1 MLEKEELQ
9 KQGFEDWSKR
19 DYQQLIKAY
28 EAHGRSAFTEVMMVN
43 LAQCVC
49 SGMPLPN

>member
-1 MLEKEELQ
+1 MQEKEELQ

-28 EAHGRSAFTEVMMVN
+28 EAHGRLVIPKFMMGELLMYWVPE
-43 LAQCVC
+43 
-49 SGMPLPN
+49 MPRQI